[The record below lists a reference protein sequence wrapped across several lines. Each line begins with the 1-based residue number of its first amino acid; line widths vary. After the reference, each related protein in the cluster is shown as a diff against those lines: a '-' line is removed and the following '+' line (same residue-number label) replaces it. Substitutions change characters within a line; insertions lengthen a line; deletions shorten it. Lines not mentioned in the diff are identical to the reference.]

1 MNTLRRSIIVLLI
14 GVALPGLSFSQVENQ
29 EVETELED
37 MGNQLEQWGDRMDEW
52 GQEVEKAVEAGQPIP
67 AIPPISLDADDE
79 RGVKLGLYLDDLDFE
94 EAYERHY
101 PENYGVLITGVV
113 KGGNADRAGLVKGDI
128 IMEFDGEKVRF
139 EDHLISLRDT
149 KHVGDTAQVK
159 FFRNEKIL
167 TTTIYFLPA
176 EPKIDKTGKV
186 ISKKKL
192 STGYGGGGF
201 QTLIIDYDF
210 PEIQDYLRQNGFSD
224 LNNGYTVTWGGGGMG
239 TIGRG
244 WFIGGMGGGLTNE
257 QKIQVFNTDSAL
269 VGYRK
274 YRLELGYGGATITK
288 RYPLFTENLILD
300 LSIMLGGGEVKL
312 NVSQTDGNFSWGNE
326 VDEGE
331 TYAVTYKK
339 DFFAYRPAIGLLIRI
354 KSWVGI
360 HGTVGYFGSYT
371 TSKSWTDDMFD
382 FTVTTVDNQSSPELP
397 NALSY
402 SLGFWFGF

>member
-37 MGNQLEQWGDRMDEW
+37 MGNQLEQWSDRMDEW